1 MDLVNASIGLRLA
14 LLGAIWGGSFLLQR
28 IAVPALG
35 PGLVS
40 FGRIALAALAMLLLT
55 RSLRRRLHW
64 HSRWRDFVAVGALNS
79 ALPFFLFAYAAP
91 SLPSGYLALLNGMVP
106 MFTVLVAWVGGARP
120 TAGKSAG
127 IVLGILGVGLIVGFG
142 VVAINASTLLA
153 FAAGAAAALLYALA
167 TVQVRNRFGGV
178 DPLVIATG
186 SLCGAAPLLL
196 PLAVMGLPQ
205 AQATMPA
212 LLCLVVLGLVCTALA
227 YVLYFGLLQ
236 DAGAER
242 ATTVTLL
249 VPVFALVFGAVLLSE
264 PVTVSGVAGCGLV
277 LLSIALIFGKLRWPG
292 SR

>member
-1 MDLVNASIGLRLA
+1 
-14 LLGAIWGGSFLLQR
+14 
-28 IAVPALG
+28 
-35 PGLVS
+35 
-40 FGRIALAALAMLLLT
+40 
-55 RSLRRRLHW
+55 
-64 HSRWRDFVAVGALNS
+64 
-79 ALPFFLFAYAAP
+79 
-91 SLPSGYLALLNGMVP
+91 LLNGMVP
-106 MFTVLVAWVGGARP
+106 MFTVLVAWAGGARP

-167 TVQVRNRFGGV
+167 TVQVRNRLGGV

-196 PLAVMGLPQ
+196 PLAVTGLPQ

-227 YVLYFGLLQ
+227 YALYFGLLQ

-249 VPVFALVFGAVLLSE
+249 IPVFALVFGAVLLSE

-292 SR
+292 LR

>member
-1 MDLVNASIGLRLA
+1 
-14 LLGAIWGGSFLLQR
+14 
-28 IAVPALG
+28 VPALG

-55 RSLRRRLHW
+55 RSLGRRLQW
-64 HSRWRDFVAVGALNS
+64 RSRWRDFLVVGGMNS
-79 ALPFFLFAYAAP
+79 AMPFFLFAYAAP

-106 MFTVLVAWVGGARP
+106 MFTVLVAWAGGTPP
-120 TAGKSAG
+120 TAGKTAG
-127 IVLGILGVGLIVGFG
+127 IALGILGVGLIVGFG

-153 FAAGAAAALLYALA
+153 FAAGATAALLYALA
-167 TVQVRNRFGGV
+167 TLQVRNRLGGV

-186 SLCGAAPLLL
+186 SLCAAAPLLL
-196 PLAVMGLPQ
+196 PLAVISLHDVE
-205 AQATMPA
+205 ATVPA
-212 LLCLVVLGLVCTALA
+212 LLSLVALGLICTALA
-227 YVLYFGLLQ
+227 YVLYFGLLH